1 MRVSKDLVV
10 YLPAKF
16 VDSLKEELKNN
27 PPPFTY
33 KLEYFLILYNYILNK
48 QKAKKKQEFHALNK
62 DRLKE
67 MTVSNIERYIVYLK
81 RNNFIISDGSFQE
94 NVKSLHY
101 KLNDDFITDEI
112 EKYLI
117 EVKSKAGKNILKRV
131 KKDKAHY
138 NRLPDY
144 KKKMQ
149 EKIQKELDFDY
160 EEAFNWIDENLDSR
174 KKLYNKSTL
183 ESILDKR
190 FRYFRENP
198 TNNRIETNLTSLKRE
213 LRRFMVGEFVSFDL
227 KNSQP
232 LLFGVVFKNIIE
244 IYQEGRE
251 GITALC
257 CYFEDESFVKTFG
270 NRVVQDVLK
279 ILQNFKSNEI
289 DDFKRYYEKAVAGV
303 LYDDLTEFGDVKK
316 EREEVKKMMYP
327 IFFSKNLRYTE
338 KGGCYIPYKKE
349 KLFFNSVYPS
359 VGKMLVALK
368 KENNRDLPI
377 YLQQFESYL
386 FIECIAKELVEKG
399 IVPYTI
405 HDSVIVEK
413 EHEQKTLEIIES
425 VLKREIGVIPAI
437 DKKYL

>member
-10 YLPAKF
+10 YLPVKF
-16 VDSLKEELKNN
+16 IDSLKEELKNN

-48 QKAKKKQEFHALNK
+48 QKAKKKQEFHTLNK

-67 MTVSNIERYIVYLK
+67 LTVSNIERYIVYLK
-81 RNNFIISDGSFQE
+81 RNNFIVSDGSFQE

-117 EVKSKAGKNILKRV
+117 KAKSKAGKKILKRI

-149 EKIQKELDFDY
+149 EKIQKELDFNYD
-160 EEAFNWIDENLDSR
+160 EAFKWVEENLNSR
-174 KKLYNKSTL
+174 KMLYNKSAL
-183 ESILDKR
+183 ESIRDERL
-190 FRYFRENP
+190 RYFRENP

-232 LLFGVVFKNIIE
+232 LLLGVVLKKIIE
-244 IYQEGRE
+244 RYKERRE
-251 GITALC
+251 SITALC
-257 CYFEDESFVKTFG
+257 CYFEGESFVKTYG
-270 NRVVQDVLK
+270 NKGVQDVLK
-279 ILQNFKSNEI
+279 IHQDFESKGK
-289 DDFKRYYEKAVAGV
+289 DDFIRYYEKAITGV
-303 LYDDLTEFGDVKK
+303 LYDDLTEFGEVKK

-327 IFFSKNLRYTE
+327 IFFSKNLRYTK
-338 KGGCYIPYKKE
+338 KGGSYVPYKKE

-359 VGKMLVALK
+359 VGRMLVALK

>member
-27 PPPFTY
+27 PPPFAY

-48 QKAKKKQEFHALNK
+48 QKVKKKQEFHALNK
-62 DRLKE
+62 VRLKE

-117 EVKSKAGKNILKRV
+117 KVKSKAGKNILKRV

-227 KNSQP
+227 KNCQP
-232 LLFGVVFKNIIE
+232 LLFGMVLKNITE
-244 IYQEGRE
+244 RYKEGRE
-251 GITALC
+251 SITALC
-257 CYFEDESFVKTFG
+257 CYFEDESFVKVFG
-270 NRVVQDVLK
+270 NKGIQDVLK
-279 ILQNFKSNEI
+279 IHQDYESKGK
-289 DDFKRYYEKAVAGV
+289 DDFIRYYEKAIAGI
-303 LYDDLTEFGDVKK
+303 LYDDLCEFGEVKK
-316 EREEVKKMMYP
+316 EREDVKKMIYP
-327 IFFSKNLRYTE
+327 IFFSKNFRYNE
-338 KGGCYIPYKKE
+338 KGGGFIPHKKE

-359 VGKMLVALK
+359 VGKMLEALK

-386 FIECIAKELVEKG
+386 FIECIAKELVENG

-413 EHEQKTLEIIES
+413 EYEQKTLGIIES